1 MHANVVYREFKAT
14 EVCLG
19 WFKFLSDQFQLNS
32 SPAIKIFRLS
42 FHREVPWTL
51 NPVLAIL
58 QSKYIKMGVII
69 TLKTRILMF
78 HCYNPCAILVV
89 YIQSCTCITVISCI
103 SYLLM
108 SRSRRRVGIQKFKL
122 IKTHIVNLP
131 RGKHKYSSDPPHTHT
146 ENFFGTAYHTMHIL
160 INLSEYVQIMFS

>member
-1 MHANVVYREFKAT
+1 MACWFSSLSCILHANVVYREFKAT

-51 NPVLAIL
+51 NPVLAIF

-108 SRSRRRVGIQKFKL
+108 SRSRRRVGIRTPWKIQ
-122 IKTHIVNLP
+122 T
-131 RGKHKYSSDPPHTHT
+131 Y
-146 ENFFGTAYHTMHIL
+146 
-160 INLSEYVQIMFS
+160 